1 VGSINPAIP
10 KRIIVGFGVAFAIL
24 AVNALVDYRSFVT
37 LTDATDSVQDGLQT
51 RDLLKGIRSA
61 VAASETGQRNYIL
74 TENKDHLE
82 SSLDLLKSAR
92 MSLNELLE
100 AVNRDPQEV
109 DKARQLQ
116 SLLAARVA
124 QFEGALEPLT
134 QKKKAAA
141 LQVLTSAEGRQILER
156 ADEVFAQLNESQGA
170 LFERRIRE
178 LQQSARF
185 ALVTFY
191 IATFCGLVLLG
202 LLYYLVYRDI
212 AERRRAEEK
221 LRVVATH
228 DPLTALPNRTLLH
241 ERLSH
246 ALAKAQHY
254 DRHLAVLFVDLDRFK
269 NINDTLGHE
278 AGDLLLQMA
287 AQRMGDCLRGT
298 DTMARQGGDEF
309 VVLMDELTDAGPAAG
324 VSQRILDAMGK
335 PFNVDG
341 QDVHLTASIGIS
353 VFPEDGRALLKNADI
368 AMYCAKD
375 KGRNNYQFYSTQF
388 DKHSVERLSLEASLH
403 RALDR
408 NEFTLHYQPK
418 VDIATGQISGMEA
431 LLRWQHP
438 ELGWIQPARF
448 IPLAEES
455 GLIQKIG
462 GWVLKTACA
471 QNRAWQKQGMRPLRV
486 AVNLSSHQFASDSVL
501 QDVEIALQESGLEA
515 PNLEL
520 EITESAAM
528 HNPEQTA
535 SILRQLKN
543 LGTHISVDDFG
554 TGYSSLAYLKRL
566 PIDSIKVDRSFVED
580 LPEDLESVAITTA
593 VINMA
598 HVLRLRVV
606 AEGVESAAQLRFLHG
621 EGCDEMQGYL
631 FSEARPAFEIPGLMR
646 KTLRHGVGS
655 VLQPERRRRAS

>member
-1 VGSINPAIP
+1 MNPAIP

-134 QKKKAAA
+134 HKKKAAA

-156 ADEVFAQLNESQGA
+156 ADEVFAQFNESQGA

-324 VSQRILDAMGK
+324 VSQRILDAMGN

-341 QDVHLTASIGIS
+341 QEVHLTASIGIS

-368 AMYCAKD
+368 AMYCAKE

-501 QDVEIALQESGLEA
+501 QDVEIALHESGLEA

-646 KTLRHGVGS
+646 KTLRHGIGS

>member
-1 VGSINPAIP
+1 MNPAIP

-124 QFEGALEPLT
+124 QFEGALEPLAH
-134 QKKKAAA
+134 KKKGAA

-156 ADEVFAQLNESQGA
+156 ADEVFAQFNESQGA

-368 AMYCAKD
+368 AMYCAKE

-646 KTLRHGVGS
+646 KTLRHGIGS

>member
-1 VGSINPAIP
+1 MNPAIP

-82 SSLDLLKSAR
+82 SSLDLLKSAGI
-92 MSLNELLE
+92 SLNELLE

-124 QFEGALEPLT
+124 QFEGALEPLA
-134 QKKKAAA
+134 QKKRGAA

-156 ADEVFAQLNESQGA
+156 TDEVFAQFNESQGA
-170 LFERRIRE
+170 LFERRIGE

-228 DPLTALPNRTLLH
+228 EGSCVATTRSLLH

-287 AQRMGDCLRGT
+287 AQRMADCLRGT

-324 VSQRILDAMGK
+324 VSQRILDTMGK

-341 QDVHLTASIGIS
+341 QEVHLTASIGIS

-418 VDIATGQISGMEA
+418 VDIASGYISGMEA

-486 AVNLSSHQFASDSVL
+486 AVNLSSHQFTGDSLV
-501 QDVEIALQESGLEA
+501 QDVGMALEESGLEA
-515 PNLEL
+515 RHLEL
-520 EITESAAM
+520 EITESTAM

-535 SILRQLKN
+535 GMLRRLKN
-543 LGTHISVDDFG
+543 MGTHISVDDFG

-655 VLQPERRRRAS
+655 VAQPERRRRAS

>member
-1 VGSINPAIP
+1 MNPAIP

-124 QFEGALEPLT
+124 QFEGALEPLAH
-134 QKKKAAA
+134 KKKGAA

-156 ADEVFAQLNESQGA
+156 ADEVFAQFNESQGA

-324 VSQRILDAMGK
+324 VSQRILDAMGN

-341 QDVHLTASIGIS
+341 QEVHLTASIGIS

-368 AMYCAKD
+368 AMYCAKE

-501 QDVEIALQESGLEA
+501 QDVEIALHESGLEA

-646 KTLRHGVGS
+646 KTLRHGIGS

>member
-1 VGSINPAIP
+1 MNPAIP

-124 QFEGALEPLT
+124 QFEGALEPLAH
-134 QKKKAAA
+134 KKKGAA

-156 ADEVFAQLNESQGA
+156 ADEVFAQFNESQGA

-324 VSQRILDAMGK
+324 VSQRILDAMGN

-341 QDVHLTASIGIS
+341 QEVHLTASIGIS

-368 AMYCAKD
+368 AMYCAKE

-501 QDVEIALQESGLEA
+501 QDVEIALHESGLEA

>member
-1 VGSINPAIP
+1 MNPAIP

-124 QFEGALEPLT
+124 QFEGALEPLAH
-134 QKKKAAA
+134 KKKGAA

-156 ADEVFAQLNESQGA
+156 ADEVFAQFNESQGA

-324 VSQRILDAMGK
+324 VSQRILDAMGN

-341 QDVHLTASIGIS
+341 QEVHLTASIGIS

-368 AMYCAKD
+368 AMYCAKE

-646 KTLRHGVGS
+646 KTLRHGIGS

>member
-1 VGSINPAIP
+1 MNPAIP

-486 AVNLSSHQFASDSVL
+486 AVNLSSHQFAGDSVL

-515 PNLEL
+515 TNLEL

>member
-1 VGSINPAIP
+1 MNPAIP

-124 QFEGALEPLT
+124 QFEGALEPLAH
-134 QKKKAAA
+134 KKKGAA

-156 ADEVFAQLNESQGA
+156 ADEVFAQFNESQGA

-341 QDVHLTASIGIS
+341 QEVHLTASIGIS

-368 AMYCAKD
+368 AMYCAKE

-431 LLRWQHP
+431 LLRWQHS

-486 AVNLSSHQFASDSVL
+486 AVNLSSHQFAGDSVL

-515 PNLEL
+515 TNLEL

-646 KTLRHGVGS
+646 KTLRHGIGS

>member
-124 QFEGALEPLT
+124 QFEGALEPLAH
-134 QKKKAAA
+134 KKKAAA

-156 ADEVFAQLNESQGA
+156 ADEVFAQFNESQGA

-324 VSQRILDAMGK
+324 VSQRILDAMGN

-341 QDVHLTASIGIS
+341 QEVHLTASIGIS

-368 AMYCAKD
+368 AMYCAKE

-501 QDVEIALQESGLEA
+501 QDVEIALHESGLEA
-515 PNLEL
+515 TNLEL

-646 KTLRHGVGS
+646 KTLRHGIGS

>member
-1 VGSINPAIP
+1 MNPAIP

-134 QKKKAAA
+134 HKKKAAA

-156 ADEVFAQLNESQGA
+156 ADEVFAQFNESQGA

-646 KTLRHGVGS
+646 KTLRHGIGS